1 MRKKLLIEICL
12 ILMFS
17 ALGIY
22 FTFMKQTNLGL
33 DLRGGVYL
41 VLEAK
46 NENGKA
52 ITPDDMNRLVEVLD
66 RRINGLGVA
75 ESRVQLS
82 GTDRVLVEIPGVT
95 DTEQAVKMIGK
106 TALLEFKLVEDDGSL
121 TDTGLTGR
129 DLESAEV
136 TFDQF
141 GMPQIAFTLN
151 SQGAEKFAQI
161 TRENI
166 GRNLAITLDGE
177 TQSAPRIKSAIPG
190 GTGTISG
197 QYTIDEA
204 KSFAT
209 LLNAGALP
217 VTASI
222 QEKRSVGATL
232 GRESIAMSFKAAKL
246 AAVLII
252 AFMVIMYRLPG
263 LIASIAL
270 INFGVLAFGTLN
282 YIGAVLTLPGIAGF
296 ILSLG
301 MAVDANVIIFERI
314 KEEIRSG
321 RSIINAVDLGFKK
334 AFSAIF
340 DSNITTL
347 IITTIL
353 FTLGTGPV
361 KGFAVTLTI
370 GTIASM
376 FTAIVVTRLLLKA
389 SLFYLNNINAKS
401 FGVKEGQ

>member
-151 SQGAEKFAQI
+151 SKGAEKFAQI

-246 AAVLII
+246 AALLII
-252 AFMVIMYRLPG
+252 AFMVIMYRLP
-263 LIASIAL
+263 
-270 INFGVLAFGTLN
+270 
-282 YIGAVLTLPGIAGF
+282 GF

-376 FTAIVVTRLLLKA
+376 FTAIIVTRLLLKA